1 MFIPISTWMIQGSSG
16 KIQLKKLGEY
26 LDLYLEGDALLLDDV
41 FENFIKLCLKI
52 YHLDPVKILSAPG
65 LSWQAVLKDLEL
77 LTDIYMLLMTKKG
90 IKGGICHAI
99 HWYAKA
105 NNKYRKDYDKNKEF
119 LYLKYWHVSNLWQ
132 CCKSFQEINL
142 NGLKILF
149 STFQDFIKKL

>member
-65 LSWQAVLKDLEL
+65 LSWQAALKDLEL
-77 LTDIYMLLMTKKG
+77 LTDIYMLLMAEKN

-105 NNKYRKDYDKNKEF
+105 NNKYMNDYDKIRNF
-119 LYLKYWHVSNLWQ
+119 SILNIG
-132 CCKSFQEINL
+132 CK
-142 NGLKILF
+142 
-149 STFQDFIKKL
+149 

>member
-65 LSWQAVLKDLEL
+65 LSWQAAG
-77 LTDIYMLLMTKKG
+77 LMVEKN

-99 HWYAKA
+99 HWHAKA
-105 NNKYRKDYDKNKEF
+105 NNKYMNDYDKIRNF
-119 LYLKYWHVSNLWQ
+119 SILNIG
-132 CCKSFQEINL
+132 CK
-142 NGLKILF
+142 
-149 STFQDFIKKL
+149 

>member
-26 LDLYLEGDALLLDDV
+26 LDLYLESDALLLDDV
-41 FENFIKLCLKI
+41 FENFMKLCLKI

-65 LSWQAVLKDLEL
+65 LSWQAALKDLEL
-77 LTDIYMLLMTKKG
+77 LTDIYMLLMAEKN

-105 NNKYRKDYDKNKEF
+105 NNKYMNDYDKIRNF
-119 LYLKYWHVSNLWQ
+119 SILNIG
-132 CCKSFQEINL
+132 CK
-142 NGLKILF
+142 
-149 STFQDFIKKL
+149 